1 MKKTRA
7 ARVSSKR
14 AASTATPAIRPVELE
29 AFGSEVEV
37 AAAALDTLVSSTPVD
52 VLRAAEVE
60 VVAEA
65 LDTFVSPTTIDVPRA
80 AEVVDDPG
88 KT

>member
-29 AFGSEVEV
+29 AFGSEEEV
-37 AAAALDTLVSSTPVD
+37 AAAALDALVSSTPID
-52 VLRAAEVE
+52 VLRLAEVE
-60 VVAEA
+60 ITAA
-65 LDTFVSPTTIDVPRA
+65 LDTLVPSTPVDALRA
-80 AEVVDDPG
+80 AEVVDDSDEAW
-88 KT
+88 